1 MRLALVALG
10 LLAATAACKQDEAPA
25 EAIEKTAERLI
36 EPAARPTALGR
47 GPFAPH
53 DDCATIDG
61 AAAFRT
67 RLADAVRQRD
77 ARALSMLAADDIKL
91 DFGGGAGV
99 AELQQRLADPKQD
112 LWSELEAILPLGCAG
127 NEQGGVT
134 IPWIADQDLG
144 SRDPFSAMLVL
155 GEGVPI
161 LSAPAADAE
170 PVGTISWDL
179 VEIEALEPG
188 AAFQQIVLPNEQAG
202 FIASEKLRSPV
213 DYRLTASSRNGKWS
227 ITSLVS
233 GD

>member
-1 MRLALVALG
+1 MRLAPVALG
-10 LLAATAACKQDEAPA
+10 LLLVTAACRQDEAPA
-25 EAIEKTAERLI
+25 EAIEERAEQLI
-36 EPAARPTALGR
+36 EPAAQPTPLAR

-53 DDCATIDG
+53 DDCDTVDG
-61 AAAFRT
+61 AAAFRA
-67 RLADAVRQRD
+67 RLADAVRKRD
-77 ARALSMLAADDIKL
+77 AAALSTLAAADIKL

-112 LWSELEAILPLGCAG
+112 LWAELEAILPLGCAA

-144 SRDPFSAMLVL
+144 SRDPFSSMLVL
-155 GEGVPI
+155 GEGVPV
-161 LSAPAADAE
+161 LTAPAADAQRISE
-170 PVGTISWDL
+170 ISWDL

-188 AAFQQIVLPNEQAG
+188 AAFQQIVLPNDRTG
-202 FIASEKLRSPV
+202 FIASDKLRSPV

-227 ITSLVS
+227 MTSLVS